1 MLELRSWIDY
11 RDRKRPLRKYYRNQK
26 GLRAAVLIDKKKT
39 ACTTARTS
47 VCSKMRMWCVVLC
60 TVELDRV
67 TRDPRDARHPNLST
81 NMYKHE
87 FEEPLLQ
94 STAEFYDSEGYRV
107 LGDFTFIEFIDYVSV
122 RQTLANSGT
131 ASSTSSSFDS
141 QWSKLN
147 PRPTKLF
154 WWQRLLTGGGW
165 LPPPD
170 FFLCVW
176 ILSVWELWK
185 NNWEGWQ
192 IWGEAPRRGEVAF
205 GEGVSSSRIKVGPGE
220 VCPSPEKKI
229 NFLAQN
235 SAFWCLFW
243 QE

>member
-1 MLELRSWIDY
+1 
-11 RDRKRPLRKYYRNQK
+11 
-26 GLRAAVLIDKKKT
+26 
-39 ACTTARTS
+39 
-47 VCSKMRMWCVVLC
+47 MWCVVLC

-141 QWSKLN
+141 Q
-147 PRPTKLF
+147 
-154 WWQRLLTGGGW
+154 
-165 LPPPD
+165 
-170 FFLCVW
+170 
-176 ILSVWELWK
+176 
-185 NNWEGWQ
+185 
-192 IWGEAPRRGEVAF
+192 
-205 GEGVSSSRIKVGPGE
+205 
-220 VCPSPEKKI
+220 
-229 NFLAQN
+229 
-235 SAFWCLFW
+235 
-243 QE
+243 